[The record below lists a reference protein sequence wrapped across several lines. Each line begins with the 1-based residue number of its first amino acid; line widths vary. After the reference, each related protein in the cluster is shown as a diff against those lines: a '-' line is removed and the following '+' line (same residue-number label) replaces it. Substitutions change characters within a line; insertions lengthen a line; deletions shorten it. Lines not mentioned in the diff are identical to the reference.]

1 MPHYKRE
8 LVLKPK
14 GESEKAYQE
23 ASVYHSS
30 EWFALQADDVSM
42 DPEALLQARD
52 GELRILSRLQ
62 KTIISSVQDT
72 IWLESLKAHEDVIDG
87 KPVVWCGAAVLSRV
101 RLL

>member
-30 EWFALQADDVSM
+30 EWFALQADDISM
-42 DPEALLQARD
+42 DLKDLLQTLD
-52 GELRILSRLQ
+52 GEVRILSC
-62 KTIISSVQDT
+62 I
-72 IWLESLKAHEDVIDG
+72 
-87 KPVVWCGAAVLSRV
+87 
-101 RLL
+101 